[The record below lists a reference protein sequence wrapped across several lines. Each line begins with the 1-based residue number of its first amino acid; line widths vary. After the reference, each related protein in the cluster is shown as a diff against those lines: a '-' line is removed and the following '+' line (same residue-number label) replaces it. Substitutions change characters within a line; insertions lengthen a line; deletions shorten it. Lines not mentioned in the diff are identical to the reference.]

1 MSAEALPGGPRA
13 VGHARSTVRDG
24 SIIYSTLEPV
34 GPRETVGSMLARN
47 ADRMAEKAIF
57 SEKRGGRFV
66 GVTWEDFLYDVV
78 SFGQFLASFGIGKK
92 DRVAVFSP
100 NRGEM
105 LVAEFAV
112 MCLGAVYVP
121 VFPGYS
127 AEQNRALI
135 DHSGP
140 VALLLSDQQQLDK
153 VYVPPSVRLIV
164 SFEPIARARVD
175 DAIAGRKAEY
185 FTFKAALR
193 RNGTGDQDDLRLK
206 MFLWSA
212 ARVNPDEP
220 CVMMYTSGTTGLQ
233 KGVLLSHD
241 NILSQQRALSALW
254 RIGPDDRLLSYL
266 PWHHSF
272 GGIFEKYTALYRG
285 ATLAL
290 DDSFGEDFDLLLRN
304 WKEVRPTVFFS
315 VPKIYQQLVD
325 HVRLHP
331 EDESRVFHEE
341 LSFLFTSATPL
352 PANLSDFFAS
362 RRIPVVEGWGLTETS
377 PCCTLTDIEEPRTV
391 PGMVGYPLPGVKIRL
406 ASDGEI
412 LVQGPN
418 VTRGYHDDPDATA
431 KVLPGDGWFRSG
443 DLGSFVGAG
452 VRFVT
457 RKDRV
462 FKMLNAENVVPT
474 EIENDLAGRNR
485 YIRHVIVAG
494 DGRSFLTA
502 LIFPNFFLIEEEF
515 GKDRERA
522 ESVVK
527 ESLRRTVLE
536 FNQEHAVKYERLEA
550 FAVVSKELSIEDHE
564 LTPSMKVRVR
574 NVLRNA
580 EEHLEAIYEPSED
593 CDCRFLRKVMRMAP
607 DPRRC
612 FLGKDRTLDQCHEC
626 GSFVFGDR

>member
-1 MSAEALPGGPRA
+1 MSAEELPGEPWA
-13 VGHARSTVRDG
+13 PGHARSTVREG
-24 SIIYSTLEPV
+24 SVIYSRLEPV
-34 GPRETVGSMLARN
+34 GPREAVGSMLARN
-47 ADRMAEKAIF
+47 AERFRERAIYR
-57 SEKRGGRFV
+57 EKRGGRFV
-66 GVTWEDFLYDVV
+66 AVTWEDFLYDVV
-78 SFGQFLASFGIGKK
+78 SFGRFLSSFGIAKN
-92 DRVAVFSP
+92 DRVAVLSS

-112 MCLGAVYVP
+112 MCLGAVYAP
-121 VFPGYS
+121 IFPGYS
-127 AEQNRALI
+127 AEQTRALLE
-135 DHSGP
+135 HSGAS
-140 VALLLSDQQQLDK
+140 VLILSGRDQLDK
-153 VYVPPSVRLIV
+153 AYVPPSVRLIV
-164 SFEPIARARVD
+164 SFDPIARATVD
-175 DAIAGRKAEY
+175 DALAGHKAEY
-185 FTFKAALR
+185 YTFRAALR
-193 RNGTGDQDDLRLK
+193 RNAVGDHDDLRLG

-212 ARVNPDEP
+212 ARVHPDQP
-220 CVMMYTSGTTGLQ
+220 CLLMYTSGTTGSQ

-254 RIGPDDRLLSYL
+254 RIGPDDRFLSHL

-290 DDSFGEDFDLLLRN
+290 DDGFGEDFDLLLKN
-304 WKEVRPTVFFS
+304 WKEIRPTVYFS
-315 VPKIYQQLVD
+315 VPKIYQQLRD

-362 RRIPVVEGWGLTETS
+362 RRIPVLEGWGLTETS

-406 ASDGEI
+406 AEDGEI

-418 VTRGYHDDPDATA
+418 VTSGYHDAPDATA

-452 VRFVT
+452 LRFVA

-462 FKMLNAENVVPT
+462 FKMLNAEEVVPT
-474 EIENDLAGRNR
+474 EIENGLAGRNK

-494 DGRSFLTA
+494 DGRSFLAA
-502 LIFPNFFLIEEEF
+502 LIFPNLFLIEEEF
-515 GKDRERA
+515 GEDRERA
-522 ESVVK
+522 EIVVK

-536 FNQEHAVKYERLEA
+536 FNAEHAVEHERLQA
-550 FAVVSKELSIEDHE
+550 FAVVGKELSIEDHE

-580 EEHLEAIYEPSED
+580 EEHLEAIYEPGED

-607 DPRRC
+607 DSRRC

>member
-1 MSAEALPGGPRA
+1 MNAEGPPGGPRA
-13 VGHARSTVRDG
+13 AGHARSSVREGDVIR
-24 SIIYSTLEPV
+24 SRLEPV
-34 GPRETVGSMLARN
+34 GPREAVGALLARN
-47 ADRMAEKAIF
+47 AEQFRERAIYR
-57 SEKRGGRFV
+57 ERRGGWFV
-66 GVTWEDFLYDVV
+66 SVTWEDFLYDVV
-78 SFGQFLASFGIGKK
+78 SFGRFLSSFGIAKN
-92 DRVAVFSP
+92 DRVAVLSP

-112 MCLGAVYVP
+112 MCVGAIHVP
-121 VFPGYS
+121 IFPGYS
-127 AEQNRALI
+127 AEQTRALLE
-135 DHSGP
+135 HAAPS
-140 VALLLSDQQQLDK
+140 ALILAGRDQLGK
-153 VYVPPSVRLIV
+153 THVPPSVRLIV
-164 SFEPIARARVD
+164 SFDPIARATVD
-175 DAIAGRKAEY
+175 DALAGHKADY
-185 FTFKAALR
+185 FTFRAALR
-193 RNGTGDQDDLRLK
+193 RNAVSDHDDLRLG

-212 ARVNPDEP
+212 ARVHPDQP
-220 CVMMYTSGTTGLQ
+220 CLMMYTSGTTGSQ

-254 RIGPDDRLLSYL
+254 RITPDDRFLSHL

-290 DDSFGEDFDLLLRN
+290 DDSFGEDFDLLLKN
-304 WKEVRPTVFFS
+304 WKEVRPTVYFS
-315 VPKIYQQLVD
+315 VPKIYQQLAD

-362 RRIPVVEGWGLTETS
+362 RRIPVLEGWGLTETS
-377 PCCTLTDIEEPRTV
+377 PCCTLTDVDEPRTLA
-391 PGMVGYPLPGVKIRL
+391 GMVGYPLPGVKIRL
-406 ASDGEI
+406 AEDGEI

-418 VTRGYHDDPDATA
+418 VTIGYHDDPDATA

-443 DLGSFVGAG
+443 DLGAFVGAG
-452 VRFVT
+452 LRFVA
-457 RKDRV
+457 RKDRL
-462 FKMLNAENVVPT
+462 FRMLHGEEVIPT
-474 EIENDLAGRNR
+474 GIENDLAGRNR

-494 DGRSFLTA
+494 DGRAFLAA
-502 LIFPNFFLIEEEF
+502 LIFPNLFLIEEEF
-515 GKDRERA
+515 GEDRERA
-522 ESVVK
+522 EAVVK

-536 FNQEHAVKYERLEA
+536 FNAEHAVEHERLQA
-550 FAVVSKELSIEDHE
+550 FAVVSKELSIEDRE

-580 EEHLEAIYEPSED
+580 EEYLEAIYEPGED
-593 CDCRFLRKVMRMAP
+593 CDCRFLRKVLRMEP
-607 DPRRC
+607 QPERC